1 MYVSLVIACSF
12 VLLTPSRS
20 RTIFAPEGGTWVQ
33 RAVLFAAEPRAEAK
47 LGTSI
52 AWAEAGRTIIA
63 GAATYDP
70 SGAKRG
76 AVSRFSANGDP
87 SLPSTQWSHRFMCVG
102 RSCTK
107 GGDSPALTFT
117 RGARRYSLPQAGVSQ
132 RVGTSVAANDNWVVT
147 GGPGEITS
155 TFAGSVFLIPTKHME
170 AASGDS
176 LFVHLANSGC
186 LSDAENPVPVMLRPG
201 VHVAPRLGVTL
212 RGAGCQIRGTNST
225 HRAVIR
231 MGASTSASP
240 FQVDDANVQVV
251 DVVFDHFATDVQM
264 APAAQPARGGVL
276 KVLGPTA
283 ATSRKTVQLSRV
295 KFTGGSAERGGIMFA
310 SGSVDV
316 VLDACAMELGSASE
330 GGALFAS
337 DGARVYVF
345 DTSFRNNSALRNG
358 GGVVVGAG
366 STFALNPV
374 VAGRGQPRMEL
385 SLFLG
390 NQAA

>member
-1 MYVSLVIACSF
+1 M
-12 VLLTPSRS
+12 
-20 RTIFAPEGGTWVQ
+20 
-33 RAVLFAAEPRAEAK
+33 
-47 LGTSI
+47 
-52 AWAEAGRTIIA
+52 
-63 GAATYDP
+63 
-70 SGAKRG
+70 
-76 AVSRFSANGDP
+76 
-87 SLPSTQWSHRFMCVG
+87 
-102 RSCTK
+102 
-107 GGDSPALTFT
+107 
-117 RGARRYSLPQAGVSQ
+117 
-132 RVGTSVAANDNWVVT
+132 T